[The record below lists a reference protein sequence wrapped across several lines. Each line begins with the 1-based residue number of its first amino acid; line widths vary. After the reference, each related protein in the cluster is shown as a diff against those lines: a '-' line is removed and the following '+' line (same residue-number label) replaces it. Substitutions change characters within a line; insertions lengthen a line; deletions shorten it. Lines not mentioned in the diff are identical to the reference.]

1 LAEHNYNAGR
11 IKKMAKQ
18 VYDEIQVLRSCA
30 GGDSAAFE
38 AIVSKYQSLVCA
50 ITYSAVG
57 QVDKS
62 EELAQQAFINAWQ
75 NLAQLQDLDMFK
87 AGMSSERF
95 TAPKNGI
102 SSTMLLR
109 LIRLATGPTL
119 LRNRWKRLFQKS
131 RK

>member
-1 LAEHNYNAGR
+1 
-11 IKKMAKQ
+11 MAKQ

-87 AGMSSERF
+87 AW
-95 TAPKNGI
+95 
-102 SSTMLLR
+102 L
-109 LIRLATGPTL
+109 
-119 LRNRWKRLFQKS
+119 
-131 RK
+131 